1 MKRII
6 LFFVPALILSSCT
19 GTTNTNRDTVTSNQ
33 QESSNDTLIQKN
45 DTQKLVISEP
55 QARDTTIHESVKE
68 ERDIKITPKQFI
80 TYKKWGAGGYYTF
93 KSKLVSIFKS
103 LDFKVDKTKSGK
115 EEGEGGDLY
124 PYKTTYLSRDINGNK
139 ISVIYHYG
147 VCSYLEFK
155 FSNPTERQIFIG
167 QIKTLPHLKKEGNTY
182 YDSTDGLTF
191 EIEGNKI
198 EIYGFCP

>member
-19 GTTNTNRDTVTSNQ
+19 GKTNTNSDTVTSNQ
-33 QESSNDTLIQKN
+33 QVSSSDTLIQKN
-45 DTQKLVISEP
+45 GTQKLVSES
-55 QARDTTIHESVKE
+55 QAKDTTIQESVKE
-68 ERDIKITPKQFI
+68 ERDIKITPKQFV
-80 TYKKWGAGGYYTF
+80 TYKNWGAGGYYTF

-139 ISVIYHYG
+139 ISVIYHDG

-182 YDSTDGLTF
+182 YDSDMDGLTF